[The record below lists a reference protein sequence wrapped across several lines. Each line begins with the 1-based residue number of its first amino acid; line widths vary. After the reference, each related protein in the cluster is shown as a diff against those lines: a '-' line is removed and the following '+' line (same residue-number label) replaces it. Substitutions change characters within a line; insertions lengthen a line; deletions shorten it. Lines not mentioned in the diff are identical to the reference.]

1 MPTEQRIFLS
11 KHSDSIFIWYLVFIL
26 MKSTEQS
33 QDKDLVLSKHFLQF
47 VKLSTKFAFKHMLQ
61 IIVKTWSLAK
71 L

>member
-1 MPTEQRIFLS
+1 
-11 KHSDSIFIWYLVFIL
+11 